1 MSEAFLGR
9 PEVNPRAG
17 RCDLD
22 VEVALVGGGAA
33 ISGRTKN
40 LGTGGVFV
48 ATTELRPVGDRLA
61 LMFML
66 PGVPEPISVGTEVRW
81 TRDSPPPDQ
90 PGAVPGMGLRFVD
103 LPDESS
109 TAIASFLEECE
120 RQRRERTRARKPK

>member
-1 MSEAFLGR
+1 M
-9 PEVNPRAG
+9 NPRAG

-22 VEVALVGGGAA
+22 VEAALVGGGAA
-33 ISGRTKN
+33 FSGRTKN

-48 ATTELRPVGDRLA
+48 ATNELRAVGDRLA

-81 TRDSPPPDQ
+81 TRDSAAPDQ

-109 TAIASFLEECE
+109 TAIASFLEERE
-120 RQRRERTRARKPK
+120 RLRRERNAARHRK